1 MAETDENSP
10 LAGEPRP
17 SLVSE
22 DGCNAASSNR
32 HEQHSAAN
40 SQAMTEV
47 CLTPHSDD
55 PKDATMD
62 SLGRKSG
69 DREVWGK
76 KADFLLSVIG
86 FAVDL
91 SNVWR
96 FPYLCYAYGGG
107 ECPFKGQ
114 VYTNTYISD

>member
-1 MAETDENSP
+1 MAEADENSP
-10 LAGEPRP
+10 LAGEPETIANGDGNAQHPGGTVASERP
-17 SLVSE
+17 ELQ
-22 DGCNAASSNR
+22 AS
-32 HEQHSAAN
+32 AN
-40 SQAMTEV
+40 SSGSQAMTEV
-47 CLTPHSDD
+47 CLTPRSDA
-55 PKDATMD
+55 KDAAD
-62 SLGRKSG
+62 SFGRKSG

-107 ECPFKGQ
+107 K
-114 VYTNTYISD
+114 